1 MLLKPAQPEDIP
13 LITTM
18 MAEYY
23 AMDGLDFEAEAATQA
38 VQNLME
44 EPAFGYAYLIQ
55 HEGQSA
61 GYLVMTFWYS
71 LEFRGR
77 SAFIDEIYL
86 RPDFRNLGL
95 GSQVIESV
103 SSACKAQGIKTLR
116 LEVEHENTR
125 AQAVYRKNGF
135 EAHPRDLMTK
145 WL

>member
-1 MLLKPAQPEDIP
+1 MLLKPAQPDDIP

-23 AMDGLDFEAEAATQA
+23 AMDGLDFQAEAATLALQQLLA
-38 VQNLME
+38 
-44 EPAFGYAYLIQ
+44 EPAY
-55 HEGQSA
+55 GQVYVIEHQEQPA
-61 GYLVMTFWYS
+61 GYLVLTSWYS

-86 RPDFRNLGL
+86 CEGFRNLGL
-95 GSQVIESV
+95 GSAVIEQL
-103 SSACKAQGIKTLR
+103 SATCRNQGIKTLR

-135 EAHPRDLMTK
+135 AAHPRDLMTK